1 MALVGAGTTPNSA
14 LCASPSTRH
23 QHPAPGTRHC
33 TLLDKYLRLTIDRL
47 IQPDRPPSFEVRI
60 GRRNRQNRRQR
71 ASVVNAD
78 ARVLRKIR
86 LDLDAQIVEFAGID
100 GEEKQFALRF
110 AAIVDEMAH
119 ADR

>member
-23 QHPAPGTRHC
+23 PASGTRHC
-33 TLLDKYLRLTIDRL
+33 ALLDKYLRLTIDRL

-86 LDLDAQIVEFAGID
+86 LDFDAQIVEFAGID
-100 GEEKQFALRF
+100 G
-110 AAIVDEMAH
+110 
-119 ADR
+119 